1 MLRRISLGSFGGI
14 GDEEGRNG
22 HDDHD
27 DDDEVDEVDV
37 GEAARRLRSANGDLD
52 GAEGWEEIVEREAR
66 FGRQWFYV
74 ASTVTAWVVFWE
86 LADRHQENVLSRI
99 LAWGTV
105 AVAIWAAANM

>member
-1 MLRRISLGSFGGI
+1 MRRISLGSFGGT
-14 GDEEGRNG
+14 GDEEGGRDG
-22 HDDHD
+22 HDDH

-37 GEAARRLRSANGDLD
+37 GEVARRLRSANGGVDTVQ
-52 GAEGWEEIVEREAR
+52 GWEEVVEREAR

-74 ASTVTAWVVFWE
+74 ASTITAWVVFWE